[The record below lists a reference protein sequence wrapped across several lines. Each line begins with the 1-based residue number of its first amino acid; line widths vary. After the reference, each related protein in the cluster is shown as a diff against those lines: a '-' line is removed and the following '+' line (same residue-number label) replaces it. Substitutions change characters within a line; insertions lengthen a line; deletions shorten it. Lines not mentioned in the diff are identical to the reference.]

1 MKVKRTK
8 ILPNIVLISLACI
21 FNTVMISCNSKSIK
35 KGMFIVTEAPRN
47 IQTPDYISGDSWR
60 YLAGAR
66 ISAFITGKPSS
77 LKVLTENFYSAS
89 SPKMSYDGRH
99 MLFAAQQMKDE
110 SWQIWEM
117 ELDNLKCRKIT
128 SFKENCT
135 DPVYLPGGRLAFS
148 KLTVNDTVKTAH
160 CLYTCNSDGSG
171 LRQIT
176 FSPHTCFATTVL
188 KDGRLLT
195 VNRQLVPDQGDPVLV
210 VMRPDGTKADM
221 FYQGAGGSIL
231 ISGAHETSDGKI
243 VFIESEKGI
252 RQTGNLVSISYNR
265 PLHSSIN
272 LTSGTGVGFY
282 NVLPLRPDNY
292 LVSCRKPD
300 TEHFALFEFDPVK
313 KSLGQEVLSD
323 PDYNVLDAVLVK
335 EYERPKKL
343 PSEVDMQVKTG
354 LLFCQDINLLN
365 VQRQNNLSDIGK
377 AGKIEILGVDTT
389 YGVVEVEED
398 GSFQLKI
405 MADTPFRIR
414 TLDKDGNVVNGP
426 CSWLWLRPNE
436 RRGCIGCHE
445 DPELAPENIVSLA
458 IRKPPVIVPVH
469 VSEIKE
475 KIVDLE

>member
-1 MKVKRTK
+1 M
-8 ILPNIVLISLACI
+8 A
-21 FNTVMISCNSKSIK
+21 SCNGKSVK
-35 KGMFIVTEAPRN
+35 NGMIIVTEAPQN
-47 IQTPDYISGDSWR
+47 AQTPDYISGESWR
-60 YLAGAR
+60 YIAGAR
-66 ISAFITGKPSS
+66 ISAFIPGKPSS

-89 SPKMSYDGRH
+89 SPKISYDGRY
-99 MLFAAQQMKDE
+99 MLFTAQQLKDE

-128 SFKENCT
+128 SFRENCT
-135 DPVYLPGGRLAFS
+135 DPDYLPGGRFVFS

-160 CLYTCNSDGSG
+160 CLYTCNLDGSG

-176 FSPHTCFATTVL
+176 FSPHACFATTVL

-195 VNRQLVPDQGDPVLV
+195 INRQIIPDQGDPMLV

-221 FYQGAGGSIL
+221 FYRGSGGSLL
-231 ISGAHETSDGKI
+231 INGAHETSDGKL
-243 VFIESEKGI
+243 VFIESEKGN
-252 RQTGNLVSISYNR
+252 RQAGNLVSISYNR
-265 PLHSSIN
+265 PLHSRIN
-272 LTSGTGVGFY
+272 LTSGTGIDFY

-292 LVSCRKPD
+292 LVSCRKQD
-300 TEHFALFEFDPVK
+300 TEHFALYEFDPLK
-313 KSLGQEVLSD
+313 KLVGQEVLSD
-323 PDYNVLDAVLVK
+323 PDYDVLDAVLVE
-335 EYERPKKL
+335 EYARPKKL

-354 LLFCQDINLLN
+354 LLFCQDINCLN
-365 VQRQNNLSDIGK
+365 VQGQNGLSDIIK

-398 GSFQLKI
+398 GSFQLKV

-414 TLDKDGNVVNGP
+414 TLDKEGNVVRGP

-445 DPELAPENIVSLA
+445 DPELAPENRVSLA
-458 IRKPPVIVPVH
+458 IKKPPVIVPVH
-469 VSEIKE
+469 ISEINE